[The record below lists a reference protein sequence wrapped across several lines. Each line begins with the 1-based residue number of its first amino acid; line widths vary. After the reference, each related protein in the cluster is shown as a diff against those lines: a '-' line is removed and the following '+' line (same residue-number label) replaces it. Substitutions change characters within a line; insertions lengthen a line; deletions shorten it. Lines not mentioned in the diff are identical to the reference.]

1 MAENKNLCNLERA
14 QRVIAEIEDSE
25 SRQAVQLIFEGIK
38 RFSVEQPSHLYSPF
52 DMAYLME
59 VLRERVDLIRDDLN
73 RDWGGWWGER
83 EYPEAKA
90 IEDSSSDLT
99 DYGLRVL
106 QALNYISMFDY
117 DRRLQASL
125 LLVHSWAT
133 WKQRPAARNRDGTQV
148 NFSRPCDPL
157 DYLFMVMAV
166 HYALRPNQP
175 ARILLSGSVQSE
187 FPGSFEGGRDNHR
200 NE

>member
-1 MAENKNLCNLERA
+1 MAENENLRNLELA

-25 SRQAVQLIFEGIK
+25 SRQAVQLIFEGIR

-73 RDWGGWWGER
+73 RDWDGWWGEH
-83 EYPEAKA
+83 EYPQPRA
-90 IEDSSSDLT
+90 IEDASGDMA
-99 DYGLRVL
+99 DYGIRIL

-133 WKQRPAARNRDGTQV
+133 WKQRPAARNRDGTEI
-148 NFSRPCDPL
+148 NFSCPCGPL

-175 ARILLSGSVQSE
+175 ARILLSGRMQAEFPE
-187 FPGSFEGGRDNHR
+187 FPGQLPR
-200 NE
+200 